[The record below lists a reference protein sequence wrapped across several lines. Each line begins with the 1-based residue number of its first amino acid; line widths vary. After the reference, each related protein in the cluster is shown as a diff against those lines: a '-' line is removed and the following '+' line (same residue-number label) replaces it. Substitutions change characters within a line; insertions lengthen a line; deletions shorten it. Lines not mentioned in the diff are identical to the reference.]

1 LNLTPEIIIKGYTL
15 GIFPMA
21 MEDEKIYWFEPK
33 MRGIINLNNLI
44 VSKSLAKLIRN
55 EKFKVT
61 INKDFKSIIKEC
73 SKRDD
78 TWISNEII
86 DVYSKLHELNF
97 AHSVECWLGD
107 ELCGGLYGVAI
118 GGAFFGES
126 MFHTITNASKVA
138 LVFLVD
144 NLIKN
149 GFTLLDT
156 QYLTP
161 HLESMGGI
169 EITKRE
175 YLKRLNSA
183 LIIKAKFE

>member
-1 LNLTPEIIIKGYTL
+1 
-15 GIFPMA
+15 
-21 MEDEKIYWFEPK
+21 
-33 MRGIINLNNLI
+33 
-44 VSKSLAKLIRN
+44 
-55 EKFKVT
+55 
-61 INKDFKSIIKEC
+61 
-73 SKRDD
+73 
-78 TWISNEII
+78 
-86 DVYSKLHELNF
+86 
-97 AHSVECWLGD
+97 
-107 ELCGGLYGVAI
+107 LYGVAI